1 MVELTD
7 LERMV
12 VLNNTVLRL
21 NLLLLPHKKLQ
32 LQLQLQPITRL
43 HLLLIQLQVRLPV
56 CRHILLNSGILQLN
70 IQVEHQVRTI
80 TLLRAVPISVK
91 KITELVNR
99 DLFSN
104 QSVTLSTRRQKP
116 NSGRRSERR
125 LTLQLAVA
133 ECQMHKNY

>member
-12 VLNNTVLRL
+12 VLNNTVLRR
-21 NLLLLPHKKLQ
+21 NLRLLPHRKLQ
-32 LQLQLQPITRL
+32 LQLQPLTRL
-43 HLLLIQLQVRLPV
+43 HLLLMQLQVRRPV

-70 IQVEHQVRTI
+70 IQVERQVRTI
-80 TLLRAVPISVK
+80 TLLRAVQTSVK

-104 QSVTLSTRRQKP
+104 PNVSVLQFGNLLHGSLYCPEVSTGANLELDQI
-116 NSGRRSERR
+116 GR
-125 LTLQLAVA
+125 AHV
-133 ECQMHKNY
+133 

>member
-1 MVELTD
+1 MEFTG

-12 VLNNTVLRL
+12 VLTNHVLRRSI
-21 NLLLLPHKKLQ
+21 LLLPHRQ
-32 LQLQLQPITRL
+32 LQLRLQPLTRL
-43 HLLLIQLQVRLPV
+43 HLLLMQLQVRLLV

-80 TLLRAVPISVK
+80 TLLLAVQTSVK
-91 KITELVNR
+91 KITKLVNK

-104 QSVTLSTRRQKP
+104 QSVTLSMRRQKP

-125 LTLQLAVA
+125 LMLQSAVA
-133 ECQMHKNY
+133 ECQMLKNF